1 MNSYRIAALVVAS
14 VFMVLLASAA
24 SACSCNEMSD
34 KEMFAGSDL
43 VVRGRMKS
51 VTVGVDV
58 ADPKMKSETFR
69 MTRGEFEVEK
79 VLKGTFKGK
88 TLLLHTGFGTGD
100 CGRLAEFIGATYWY
114 RDKKN
119 GVFEFG
125 MSKTEI
131 AGQPFYHTGICD
143 YAKFAGKPE

>member
-1 MNSYRIAALVVAS
+1 MNSYRAVAFVAAS
-14 VFMVLLASAA
+14 VLMVLPASGA
-24 SACSCNEMSD
+24 SACSCQKMSD
-34 KEMFAGSDL
+34 KELFASSDL

-58 ADPKMKSETFR
+58 EDPKAKSEIFR
-69 MTRGEFEVEK
+69 MIRGEFEVEK
-79 VLKGTFKGK
+79 VLKGSLKGK

-100 CGRLAEFIGATYWY
+100 CGRLAEFIGGAYWY

-119 GVFEFG
+119 GVLEFG

-143 YAKFAGKPE
+143 YAKFPNGQE

>member
-1 MNSYRIAALVVAS
+1 
-14 VFMVLLASAA
+14 
-24 SACSCNEMSD
+24 MSE
-34 KEMFAGSDL
+34 KEMFDSSDL

-58 ADPKMKSETFR
+58 ADPKAKGETFR

-79 VLKGTFKGK
+79 VLKGSFKGK

-100 CGRLAEFIGATYWY
+100 CGRLAEFVGATYWY

-119 GVFEFG
+119 GVVEFG

-143 YAKFAGKPE
+143 YAKFPEQ